1 MSSIDTEVRAA
12 DTAAGTPAPD
22 WNLLAA
28 DGSMALVGAAW
39 LDRLRADLPHV
50 TRGLVLARWE
60 ANELRLAAVRP
71 MNAAVDDL
79 QDLLTSASRSAH
91 GECLDIPAGGVL
103 LTAPLV
109 WKGGLL
115 GLVALQL
122 PDRRNL
128 ESARHWLAWGSGW
141 LVATLARLSMEA
153 ERHALLEA
161 RRLLE
166 LVTTTLS
173 EPDFDAAALAVAN
186 GLASAWQ
193 ADGVTVGWV
202 EQRRTKVV
210 ARANASDSD
219 ERANLL
225 GMTAGAM
232 DEALDL
238 RQSVQWQAA
247 PGAQPLPV
255 NLPEHR
261 HLAREARADNIVT
274 ALLFD
279 RGVAVGAVLLERRT
293 PLTADEIEHLDT
305 QCMMLAPLLAQ
316 QRSASRGLTEHAR
329 ASMRTT
335 LQRLFDDSHLGWKLG
350 TGAVALLLLVA
361 ALVPVP
367 FRITSPAVVEGEVQR
382 SVVAPFQGFIREAR
396 VRAGD
401 VVQSGQVMAML
412 EDKDLQLDRARW
424 EADLEVALRK
434 EREALAVANRVDLR
448 LAGAQANQARAQL
461 DLVLEKLKRVQVTAP
476 FDGVVVHGDLSQ
488 QLGSPIEQ
496 GKVLFELAPLDAWRV
511 ILKVDERDIAHVTS
525 AQTGELVLTGLAGV
539 QQRFTVKRV
548 TAVAVAEEGRNHFRV
563 EADLQDPTRNLRP
576 GMEGVAKIEAGR
588 GSALWVWTRRLA
600 DWVRLMVW
608 EWSP

>member
-1 MSSIDTEVRAA
+1 MDIALR
-12 DTAAGTPAPD
+12 TAGATAPD
-22 WNLLAA
+22 WNALAA
-28 DGSMALVGAAW
+28 DGSMAVVGGAW
-39 LDRLRADLPHV
+39 LDRLRADQPQV
-50 TRGLVLARWE
+50 VRGLILARSE
-60 ANELRLAAVRP
+60 AHELRLAVVRP
-71 MNAAVDDL
+71 VNTPVDDL
-79 QDLLTSASRSAH
+79 QELLTTASRSTQ

-109 WKGGLL
+109 WKGALL

-122 PDRRNL
+122 PDRKAL
-128 ESARHWLAWGSGW
+128 ETARHWLAWGSGW
-141 LVATLARLSMEA
+141 LVATLARVSMDA
-153 ERHALLEA
+153 ERHALLDA
-161 RRLLE
+161 RRLLD

-173 EPDFDAAALAVAN
+173 EPDFDAATLAVAN
-186 GLASAWQ
+186 GLAAAWQ
-193 ADGVTVGWV
+193 ADGVTLGWV
-202 EQRRTKVV
+202 EQRRTRVV

-225 GMTAGAM
+225 GMTAAAM

-247 PGAQPLPV
+247 PGAQPVPTHV
-255 NLPEHR
+255 TNLPEHR
-261 HLAREARADNIVT
+261 TLAREARADNIVT

-279 RGVAVGAVLLERRT
+279 RGVAIGAVLLERRT
-293 PLTADEIEHLDT
+293 PLTADEMERLDT

-316 QRSASRGLTEHAR
+316 QRSASRGLAEHAR
-329 ASMRTT
+329 ASTRTT
-335 LQRLFDDSHLGWKLG
+335 LQRLFDDSNLGWKLG
-350 TGAVALLLLVA
+350 MGAVALLLVVA

-367 FRITSPAVVEGEVQR
+367 FRITSPALVEGEVQR
-382 SVVAPFQGFIREAR
+382 SVVAPFQGFIREAS

-401 VVQSGQVMAML
+401 VVRSGQVMAML

-511 ILKVDERDIAHVTS
+511 ILKVDERDIAQVAS

-539 QQRFTVKRV
+539 HQRFTVKRV

-600 DWVRLMVW
+600 DWVRLTVW